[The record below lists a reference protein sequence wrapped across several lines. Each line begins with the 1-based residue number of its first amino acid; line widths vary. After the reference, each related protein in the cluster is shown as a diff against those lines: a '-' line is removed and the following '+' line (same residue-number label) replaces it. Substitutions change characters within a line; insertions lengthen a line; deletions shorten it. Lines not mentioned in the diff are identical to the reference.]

1 MREIVGNLIEKYQ
14 FLDSFG
20 TDLGGRDRCGDGEIN
35 RRRCNRNLTNLDLT
49 GRGGE
54 EIVICA
60 DGCCINGGDGGL
72 DMVECLQFV
81 DDFWMW
87 V

>member
-1 MREIVGNLIEKYQ
+1 MGVTRGYERDCWNLLENYW

-60 DGCCINGGDGGL
+60 DGRCINWSEIGCG
-72 DMVECLQFV
+72 F
-81 DDFWMW
+81 
-87 V
+87 

>member
-1 MREIVGNLIEKYQ
+1 M
-14 FLDSFG
+14 
-20 TDLGGRDRCGDGEIN
+20 GGRDRCGDGEIN
-35 RRRCNRNLTNLDLT
+35 RRRHNRNLTNLDLA

-72 DMVECLQFV
+72 DMVECLQLV

>member
-1 MREIVGNLIEKYQ
+1 MGEIVGNLLENYW

-20 TDLGGRDRCGDGEIN
+20 ADLGVKDRRGDGEIN
-35 RRRCNRNLTNLDLT
+35 RRRHNRNLTNLDLA
-49 GRGGE
+49 GRGWK